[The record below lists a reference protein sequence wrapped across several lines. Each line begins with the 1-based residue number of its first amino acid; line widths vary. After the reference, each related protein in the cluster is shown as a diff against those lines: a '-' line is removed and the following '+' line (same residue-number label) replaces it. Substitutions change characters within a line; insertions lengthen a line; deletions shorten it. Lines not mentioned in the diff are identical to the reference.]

1 MRVVCAPV
9 AVWRDYYMSFGEGTH
24 TCSCRNC
31 KLFHSS
37 ASLPVWKEQQC
48 PHCCQFRFLTP
59 IMLHALLAH
68 YCRYHLI
75 CSAFFATFAFLAF
88 SSSSAFFA
96 TCSSAFSCRASKCS
110 SSGISSACS
119 SSR

>member
-1 MRVVCAPV
+1 MRGVCAPF

-75 CSAFFATFAFLAF
+75 CSAFFATFAF
-88 SSSSAFFA
+88 FA

-119 SSR
+119 SSRVTP